1 MKESKTFKFVTIGV
15 IGFWLVV
22 FVFFPNIL
30 VLIVSLLT
38 RDQVHIVQLKFTLS
52 NYLALFDP
60 IYLHVF
66 LNSIGMAGIT
76 TAISIV
82 LAFPFAYILSR
93 LPSGYKNIALLMI
106 IIPFWTSALIR
117 TYSIKI
123 ILTTNG
129 VINSILLKMGV
140 ISEPLNMLY
149 TNGAVITGL
158 VYTLLPFMILPLY
171 ASMEKL
177 DRRLIEAAN
186 DLGAGRMQT
195 LIKIIVP
202 LTMPGLVAGSLLV
215 FLPALGLFYIPD
227 ILGGAKTLLIGNL
240 VKNQFLDAQNWPFGS
255 AVSIMLTLIMGVL
268 LLANYR
274 TVKTAGRKGLL

>member
-38 RDQVHIVQLKFTLS
+38 RDQVQIVQLKFTLS

-93 LPSGYKNIALLMI
+93 LPSVYKNIALLMI

-186 DLGAGRMQT
+186 DLGAGRVQT